1 MIMSLP
7 LEQPNLGDRG
17 QPEEEPRLRDKLDP
31 ALLTVLEACKMLRI
45 SRWTLYDLIRSRAIE
60 TIKIGRIRR
69 IPIASISRYIRRK
82 LKEDLE

>member
-7 LEQPNLGDRG
+7 LEQPHLGDRG
-17 QPEEEPRLRDKLDP
+17 EPEEESGLQDKLNP
-31 ALLTVLEACKMLRI
+31 ALLTVLEACKVLRI

-69 IPIASISRYIRRK
+69 IPISSISRYIRRK
-82 LKEDLE
+82 LKEDIE

>member
-1 MIMSLP
+1 MSLP
-7 LEQPNLGDRG
+7 LRSDQSDDHH
-17 QPEEEPRLRDKLDP
+17 QPEQYVPVQNKLSP
-31 ALLTVLEACKMLRI
+31 ALLTVLEACEVLRI

-69 IPIASISRYIRRK
+69 IPISSISHYIRRR